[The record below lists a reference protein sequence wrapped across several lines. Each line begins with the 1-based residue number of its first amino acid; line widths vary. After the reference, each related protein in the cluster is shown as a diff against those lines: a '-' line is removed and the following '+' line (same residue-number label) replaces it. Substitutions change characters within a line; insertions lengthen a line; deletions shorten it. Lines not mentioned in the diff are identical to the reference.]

1 MTISSDKPGKYVM
14 NYDCDKAN
22 SEATKWVL
30 STDGTITNPHFK
42 LVLTA
47 HGTENGTSL
56 TAETNVNAATQGWK
70 AGDDIEPTVTSTEG
84 YNDLCLESYN
94 HNTLLWIQNSADYK
108 LDRCITSHGQSS
120 EEPIVIRKCEGSVNQ
135 RWVFKYDG
143 TILNPNMHPTLVMD
157 VRDSNQSLKQIILY
171 PRNGNPYQQWVYFFS
186 VHGCHAS

>member
-1 MTISSDKPGKYVM
+1 MTISSDKPRKYVM
-14 NYDCDKAN
+14 NYECDKAN

-30 STDGTITNPHFK
+30 STDGTIINPHFG

-56 TAETNVNAATQGWK
+56 IAETNVNDATQGWK
-70 AGDDIEPTVTSTEG
+70 TGDDVEPTMTSTEG
-84 YNDLCLESYN
+84 QQAEATMSTRDGTIQENNDHS
-94 HNTLLWIQNSADYK
+94 
-108 LDRCITSHGQSS
+108 RCITSHGQSS
-120 EEPIVIRKCEGSVNQ
+120 EEPIVICKCEGSVNQ

-157 VRDSNQSLKQIILY
+157 VRDSNQSLEHVILY
-171 PRNGNPYQQWVYFFS
+171 PRNGNPYQQWVYSFS